1 MRNVHFSTM
10 MAGTFLG
17 SMLGVGSRRST
28 IRKFTRLPAMVP
40 YCLAVVCGGLLV
52 GFLVERCLLA
62 MEVMGKGR

>member
-1 MRNVHFSTM
+1 M
-10 MAGTFLG
+10 M
-17 SMLGVGSRRST
+17 
-28 IRKFTRLPAMVP
+28 KFAMKKWKARPLSESAMVP